1 MISKER
7 ERERRQFTH
16 RIEYVQR
23 ILSDLFREGSSRGRG
38 KWEGRRRSGP
48 PSLRFAIPSYFEA
61 TREGQGGVKLFH
73 RGGEG

>member
-1 MISKER
+1 MFNGFCRISFEKDR
-7 ERERRQFTH
+7 
-16 RIEYVQR
+16 VV
-23 ILSDLFREGSSRGRG
+23 DEGSG
-38 KWEGRRRSGP
+38 KEGEGAALGP